1 MSFDWKSVLS
11 AVGPTAL
18 SFIPGVGPVLSG
30 AAKIAS
36 IIGGDAGQKIE
47 AGLKTVTDG
56 LSEVGKAPLTPDQ
69 QIEMDKARMMTEVEL
84 KEIGYKTKKLDYDD
98 QAGGRDVIKTA
109 LMSTDP
115 LVRQARPKMMVLL
128 GKSAVG
134 YTIFTPVVVAICAAL
149 NVDKELLDLIVKL
162 ILWQGATLWGAF
174 TTSFTGYTVARTA
187 DKKIASAHEL
197 GADQSKMLGILSK
210 LGNKIS

>member
-1 MSFDWKSVLS
+1 MGFNWKSVLS
-11 AVGPTAL
+11 VVGPAAL
-18 SFIPGVGPVLSG
+18 NFIPGIGPVLSG
-30 AAKIAS
+30 VAKVAS

-56 LSEVGKAPLTPDQ
+56 LSEAGKAPLSPDQ
-69 QIEMDKARMMTEVEL
+69 QIELKKAKMGTEVAL

-109 LMSTDP
+109 LMSADP
-115 LVRQARPKMMVLL
+115 LVRQARPKMMILL
-128 GKSAVG
+128 GKSSVS
-134 YTIFTPVVVAICAAL
+134 YTILTPILVVICAAL
-149 NVDKELLDLIVKL
+149 KIDKELLDLIVKL

-174 TTSFTGYTVARTA
+174 TTSFTGYTVARSA
-187 DKKIASAHEL
+187 DKKIASMHEL
-197 GADQSKMLGILSK
+197 GADPSKMLGILSK